1 MKKLFKKDESS
12 YTRFEGG
19 GLNAE
24 ALAALNKKNKGINHS
39 DDGSAY
45 ESEASIRKSKSRLS
59 DSTHIAGLE
68 NFNKYGDLFQDLT
81 LRTAVD
87 TVYDVINV
95 IITYDSQSAIAIV
108 NKKDEHFEVQGFS
121 LVTQQPV
128 FKKCY
133 DGTYIKMNLVE
144 QSDDG
149 KTIAIAYQDN
159 GHFYVNVMKTD
170 GEEIDHFDVSA
181 YLVIDQ

>member
-1 MKKLFKKDESS
+1 MRNNINFKRYLIKSMKLFNRKSYESDT
-12 YTRFEGG
+12 YKYFEGG

-24 ALAALNKKNKGINHS
+24 SLAALNRGNKGINNS

-45 ESEASIRKSKSRLS
+45 SGEGSLRKSKSRLS

-87 TVYDVINV
+87 TVHDVINV

-121 LVTQQPV
+121 LVTQ
-128 FKKCY
+128 
-133 DGTYIKMNLVE
+133 
-144 QSDDG
+144 
-149 KTIAIAYQDN
+149 
-159 GHFYVNVMKTD
+159 
-170 GEEIDHFDVSA
+170 
-181 YLVIDQ
+181 